1 MPTPQQATDTVYGA
15 FNTAWAVN
23 STYPVVWPN
32 KKPDTEPMKQGNPW
46 AFVRI
51 AHKTGRQV
59 SLPGVDG
66 KRIWERKGQ
75 LVCEIYTPS
84 GEGTQAAY
92 TLARLVELAFLGKT
106 IHLAVGKTVVAGKT
120 IDSVRFRAIQIKE
133 GGIHGNWFLVTVTAE
148 FEYDEIV

>member
-1 MPTPQQATDTVYGA
+1 MPTQQQATDTVYGA

-106 IHLAVGKTVVAGKT
+106 I
-120 IDSVRFRAIQIKE
+120 DSVRFRAIQIKE
-133 GGIHGNWFLVTVTAE
+133 GGIRGNWFLVTVTAE

>member
-66 KRIWERKGQ
+66 KRIWERKGH

-84 GEGTQAAY
+84 GEGTQEAY

-106 IHLAVGKTVVAGKT
+106 L
-120 IDSVRFRAIQIKE
+120 DNVRFRAIQIKE
-133 GGIHGNWFLVTVTAE
+133 GGIHGNWFLVTVTAD